1 MQADLVPTPPSS
13 SHHHHDP
20 CLHHGDASSST
31 ITTHSWHSSAVVVP
45 AIFREWGSTLPLSPP
60 PWLTAQYPVYLYQR
74 LNSSFPCFCLNRG
87 YESGIILQFLVDHY
101 TRLPAIVAFV
111 QADWLQRARG
121 VMGLPAPFDFWQPQ
135 CALERIDAPWH
146 SWMPLGKRHSCWPP
160 GHMWRNAMY
169 WEHARSQHTHG
180 APSVSAALVDACWHA
195 LLGIFGQSSLS
206 PLIRLNL
213 TFYPYQNFV
222 ASRGQLRQH
231 GHERYKLAH
240 ERLVINGTCLY
251 PATQPDPRGDAF
263 PPLHDSLAVSKQT
276 VAKGMEH
283 VMHAIFGGR
292 PLDAGVSDATYA
304 SVPASRNCTLA
315 ARTFNPACVH
325 GL

>member
-1 MQADLVPTPPSS
+1 MPRLTHTGRCRGASDLARDKADRLQHMITAPVLSSTDSSNAHNAASDVLMACRHASSTAPPRRAPLTTITTDASII
-13 SHHHHDP
+13 P
-20 CLHHGDASSST
+20 PPRGDASSST

-195 LLGIFGQSSLS
+195 LLGIFGQSLLS
-206 PLIRLNL
+206 PLVRLNL

-240 ERLVINGTCLY
+240 EG
-251 PATQPDPRGDAF
+251 
-263 PPLHDSLAVSKQT
+263 S
-276 VAKGMEH
+276 
-283 VMHAIFGGR
+283 
-292 PLDAGVSDATYA
+292 
-304 SVPASRNCTLA
+304 
-315 ARTFNPACVH
+315 
-325 GL
+325 